1 MDAASTAIMAN
12 RLNTYMCLCL
22 DFLLANTITF
32 SFFFLFFKE
41 GPGLKKKKKSAR
53 VGRQL
58 MSDL

>member
-41 GPGLKKKKKSAR
+41 GPGLKKKKKKCQGGQTID
-53 VGRQL
+53 V
-58 MSDL
+58 